1 LRRDPVKVFLI
12 GVTYS
17 ENDRAQNVDLGQV
30 TKRELG
36 DRFRY
41 DIDLPVDLQGFSGAP
56 IIDVR
61 GQVVGVMTVWV
72 DRKNAGEFV
81 S

>member
-1 LRRDPVKVFLI
+1 VKVGEKVFLT

-17 ENDRAQNVDLGQV
+17 ENDRAQNFDLGKV

-36 DRFRY
+36 NRFRY
-41 DIDLPVDLQGFSGAP
+41 DIDLPVVLRGFSGATS
-56 IIDVR
+56 IDVR

-72 DRKNAGEFV
+72 DRKNAGKFV